1 VTLADPMM
9 DLGWWLF
16 LDRHFHEGMPA
27 PRLEGFP
34 TREEMVARYEQ
45 ASGRSARDLEFYEV
59 FGGLRFAVVMMRI
72 KHLLVDF
79 ELMPPD
85 TDMAEN
91 NAVTRVLADMLALA
105 SPGDAAPWE

>member
-1 VTLADPMM
+1 M
-9 DLGWWLF
+9 
-16 LDRHFHEGMPA
+16 
-27 PRLEGFP
+27 
-34 TREEMVARYEQ
+34 
-45 ASGRSARDLEFYEV
+45 

-91 NAVTRVLADMLALA
+91 NAVTRVLADLSTSSRPAKA
-105 SPGDAAPWE
+105 CPGS